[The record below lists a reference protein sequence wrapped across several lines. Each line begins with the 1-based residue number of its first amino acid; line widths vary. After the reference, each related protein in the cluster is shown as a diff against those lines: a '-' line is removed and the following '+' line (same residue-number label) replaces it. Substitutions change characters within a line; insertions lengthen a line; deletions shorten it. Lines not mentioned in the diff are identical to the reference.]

1 MPRGPE
7 RIPGVSHCFGGI
19 PPSPLAPPGSSAQW
33 ATVSLCRPSERVDVR
48 GSRRGGWNSNFYQSM
63 DEALRNIFLISSP
76 PGFHRSGASRS
87 YKTEIR
93 SALSKHSPEP
103 GQCDL
108 ISRMKRKLRE
118 KHVSLCSRHEAA
130 EMFFTVVFLI
140 ANMQRSKLKSTEK
153 LRKPREAKNILQYS
167 FEVRSP
173 FFNSVYQ

>member
-1 MPRGPE
+1 M
-7 RIPGVSHCFGGI
+7 
-19 PPSPLAPPGSSAQW
+19 
-33 ATVSLCRPSERVDVR
+33 R
-48 GSRRGGWNSNFYQSM
+48 GSRRGFYQSM

-118 KHVSLCSRHEAA
+118 KHVSLCTRHEAA

-153 LRKPREAKNILQYS
+153 LRKPCEAKNILRYS

-173 FFNSVYQ
+173 FFYSVYQ